1 MPNPI
6 TNFAKKITPQIST
19 LSEKMSILFPQCV
32 LSNRKRVLRELLQGH
47 ECATKLKFLLQN
59 PIISDGSTL
68 SAEELLS
75 NVERSFTHSISV
87 LTSSDTE
94 VVDEVGQIVNYG
106 ENGSQVGANSCNDLR
121 SEDST
126 ESKKRSL
133 TTRTKDR
140 RGSYKRRRTSETWTN
155 ISETIEDNHAWRK
168 YGQKEILN
176 SKFPRSYFRCSR
188 KYDQGCQA
196 IKQVQR
202 IEEKPFMYHTTYIGF
217 HTCKDTLNAPQ
228 MVTYS
233 DTLDS
238 KVPNEK
244 DTTFCSQ
251 IIPIIKQEYPKE
263 DTFNNDL
270 KDNLDPTLWS
280 DLKDLELY
288 KPAIVLSKDFGVFHS
303 HFSTDFHFDESHL
316 L

>member
-1 MPNPI
+1 
-6 TNFAKKITPQIST
+6 
-19 LSEKMSILFPQCV
+19 MSILFPESV
-32 LSNRKRVLRELLQGH
+32 LLSNTKRVIRELLQGH
-47 ECATKLKFLLQN
+47 ECATKLRFLIQN
-59 PIISDGSTL
+59 PIGSDGSTL

-75 NVERSFTHSISV
+75 NVERSFTQTISV
-87 LTSSDTE
+87 LTSSDAE
-94 VVDEVGQIVNYG
+94 VFDEVGQIVNYG
-106 ENGSQVGANSCNDLR
+106 ENGSHVGANSCNDLR

-133 TTRTKDR
+133 TTTIKDR
-140 RGSYKRRRTSETWTN
+140 RGSYKRRRTAQTWTN
-155 ISETIEDNHAWRK
+155 ISETIDDNHAWRK

-188 KYDQGCQA
+188 KYDQDCQA
-196 IKQVQR
+196 MKQVQR
-202 IEEKPFMYHTTYIGF
+202 IEEKPHMYHTTYIGF
-217 HTCKDTLNAPQ
+217 HTCKDTLMTPQ

-238 KVPNEK
+238 FLVNSNSDSKVPNEK
-244 DTTFCSQ
+244 DAPFCSQ
-251 IIPIIKQEYPKE
+251 IIKQEYPKE
-263 DTFNNDL
+263 DIPNDL

-288 KPAIVLSKDFGVFHS
+288 KPAIVLSKDFGVFPS